1 MNMVFLKKALGLASA
16 MVLMGAL
23 ALAASPV
30 QASDVDT
37 RIQALERELAQLKQN
52 QEAANEESA
61 LAAEMKGP
69 SFKYSAGK
77 GLTIAAADNIWSI
90 NFGQRLQIYTS
101 FWLTNDNP
109 EEGYQ
114 NGVIRVRRFRPAINV
129 TSQYGFYDVR
139 WTTSGNDSAF
149 DGDLYLHFGRTNP
162 WLPTVGYGYNPSLPG
177 GNNENGFGR
186 TEDSMFINAL
196 AMGGSQDGSVVL
208 SWKKLPA
215 MGMAK
220 INRLEFAVG
229 LDNQDEYGR
238 GPGHGTN
245 GRSRAFALGIQ
256 PVANAAAGM
265 GGFDIS
271 SLKYSFGYESMSDL
285 SAGPGKIYGPTT
297 QERVTLANVGTVQG
311 DHTYTF
317 HGVSWSPL
325 KWLGLAAH
333 VANYEADEE
342 GGMMKA
348 IEASEV
354 RLAATM
360 WLWGPKSGM
369 MGGSKKEGGISVSPI
384 YTSVDLKSHD
394 AEILNHGLAFVYS
407 VPGGWMQVHGVWDK
421 LGCGE
426 GTGCS
431 TDDIMKVTDEPGDS
445 TFNVF
450 TLIVEYRF

>member
-16 MVLMGAL
+16 VVLMGAL
-23 ALAASPV
+23 TLAASPV

-37 RIQALERELAQLKQN
+37 RIQALEQELAQLKQN
-52 QEAANEESA
+52 QEAANERA

-77 GLTIAAADNIWSI
+77 GLTIAAADNLWSI
-90 NFGQRLQIYTS
+90 TFGQRLQVYTS

-114 NGVIRVRRFRPAINV
+114 NGVIRIRRFRPNINV
-129 TSQYGFYDVR
+129 TSQYGFYEVK
-139 WTTSGNDSAF
+139 WTFSGNTTVAF
-149 DGDLYLHFGRTNP
+149 DGDAYLHFEKTNP
-162 WLPTVGYGYNPSLPG
+162 WLPTVAYGYNPSFS
-177 GNNENGFGR
+177 GNKNQGFGR
-186 TEDSMFINAL
+186 TEDSPLINAL
-196 AMGGSQDGSVVL
+196 GMGASQDGSVVL
-208 SWKKLPA
+208 AWKKLPA

-220 INRLEFAVG
+220 INHLEFAVG
-229 LDNQDEYGR
+229 LDEQDEYGR

-271 SLKYSFGYESMSDL
+271 SLKYAFAYESMSDL
-285 SAGPGKIYGPTT
+285 EEGPGKIYGPTT
-297 QERVTLANVGTVQG
+297 QERVTLANVAKVMG

-317 HGVSWSPL
+317 HGFSWSPL

-333 VANYEADEE
+333 VANYEADEN

-394 AEILNHGLAFVYS
+394 AELINHGLAFVYS

-426 GTGCS
+426 GDGCS
-431 TDDIMKVTDEPGDS
+431 TDDIAKVTDDAGDTS
-445 TFNVF
+445 FNVF